1 MDTSFENTVALVTG
15 AAQGMGLA
23 TAKAFADAGA
33 AVALADLHE
42 EAVRAAAGKLAAAG
56 HKAIG
61 IRCNVAVEAEAAAM
75 IEQTVSAFGRLDAAF
90 NNAGVQS
97 PAVETAEATGK
108 EFERVIAINLRGIW
122 NCMKYEL
129 RHMREQGS
137 GAIVNCSSIGGLI
150 GLPGR
155 AVYHASKHGVIGLT
169 KSAALEYASKGIR
182 INAVCPGT
190 IDTPMVAEMLAKE
203 TGRHERDHERSADRA
218 AWPARRDCL
227 SRSLALRSWVKLRDR
242 TRTRCGRRLHR
253 TLRTKAGDAGFRFSA
268 GSAAH
273 GPVVRTPL
281 RADVGSGSRGD
292 SLNTEDTSPL
302 APA

>member
-1 MDTSFENTVALVTG
+1 MDTLFENIVALVTG
-15 AAQGMGLA
+15 AAQGMGFA
-23 TAKAFADAGA
+23 TAKAFAEAGA

-42 EAVRAAAGKLAAAG
+42 EAVRAAAGKLAVAG

-203 TGRHERDHERSADRA
+203 PDAMKEIMRDQPIGRLGRPEEIASAVLWLCGPGSSFVIGHA
-218 AWPARRDCL
+218 
-227 SRSLALRSWVKLRDR
+227 LAVDGGY
-242 TRTRCGRRLHR
+242 T
-253 TLRTKAGDAGFRFSA
+253 
-268 GSAAH
+268 AH
-273 GPVVRTPL
+273 
-281 RADVGSGSRGD
+281 
-292 SLNTEDTSPL
+292 
-302 APA
+302 